1 MKWEEAK
8 SRAILNVG
16 LEKKKKKKCRSDGA
30 VRGKIEQKWLSN
42 RSP

>member
-8 SRAILNVG
+8 SRVILNVG
-16 LEKKKKKKCRSDGA
+16 LEKKKKKCRSDGA